1 MQDVELFELLLDI
14 KKPWVVSNIDID
26 LELKKVL
33 LLVEYPKKIKAL
45 CPKCKKECP
54 VNNRNTKRSWRHLD
68 VMQFETT
75 IECAIPRIN
84 CQEHG
89 ILTIDVPWAEAKN
102 RYTFSFEKFAIH
114 VLQNAATLDSAKNML
129 RLSWDEVHGVMRRAV
144 ERGLKNRVQ
153 ENLTYIGIDEK
164 SFLTGHKYIT
174 VLHNNETG
182 KVIDV
187 IQDRTEE
194 AATKLLNK
202 IPEDKRD
209 SIEAVTMDMWPAYMN
224 SVNSVLPDADI
235 VHDKFHIKGYLN
247 KAVDIVR
254 RKEHAELLKEKDET
268 LKKTKYLWLKNT
280 ENLTEN
286 QDLLFKE
293 LMLMHLN
300 VGKAWSIK
308 ESFGNFWDY
317 KYKAWA
323 NRFFNKWFFWATH
336 SKLEPIIKVAYM
348 LKNHFEGIITYIKH
362 KITNSVAEGI
372 NSKIQAIKTSARGFR
387 NFDNFR
393 YAILFHCGGLELNP

>member
-1 MQDVELFELLLDI
+1 MQDLELFELLLEI
-14 KKPWVVSNIDID
+14 KKPWIVSNINVDVP
-26 LELKKVL
+26 LKKVL
-33 LLVEYPKKIKAL
+33 LSVEYPKKTKAP
-45 CPKCKKECP
+45 CPRCKKECP
-54 VNNRNTKRSWRHLD
+54 VNNRNVNRSWRHLD

-75 IECAIPRIN
+75 IESAIPRIN

-114 VLQNAATLDSAKNML
+114 VLQNAATQDSAKNML
-129 RLSWDEVHGVMRRAV
+129 RLSWDEVHGVMERAV

-187 IQDRTEE
+187 VQERTE
-194 AATKLLNK
+194 AAAKILLNK
-202 IPEDKRD
+202 IPLDQRNLIK
-209 SIEAVTMDMWPAYMN
+209 AVTMDMWPAYIN
-224 SVNSVLPDADI
+224 SVNEILPNADI

-247 KAVDIVR
+247 KSVDIVR
-254 RKEHAELLKEKDET
+254 RQEHAELLKENDGT
-268 LKKTKYLWLKNT
+268 LTKTKYLWLKNT
-280 ENLTEN
+280 ENLTES
-286 QDLLFKE
+286 QDILFKE

-317 KYKAWA
+317 KSEAWA
-323 NRFFNKWFFWATH
+323 NKFFNRWFFWATH

-372 NSKIQAIKTSARGFR
+372 NSNYSFLVSNQKRFSI
-387 NFDNFR
+387 
-393 YAILFHCGGLELNP
+393 